1 MNLLV
6 GADQEKWVTTEME
19 DDLGDSFLTYGMYN
33 DWFRRYASDG
43 YINYNKAYLKIPSG
57 ISVNAKELGFEEQE
71 EPDIS
76 HVSITELIPSTN
88 TKLYDLNGVQVTK
101 PKKGIYISN
110 GKKFS
115 FIR

>member
-1 MNLLV
+1 MLESKKTKSDFIYD
-6 GADQEKWVTTEME
+6 DQGRAILGSAKEMVAWV
-19 DDLGDSFLTYGMYN
+19 
-33 DWFRRYASDG
+33 
-43 YINYNKAYLKIPSG
+43 
-57 ISVNAKELGFEEQE
+57 ELGFEEQE